1 MAAALP
7 MADGDAADMS
17 GRGRHTEPSLPF
29 ILRRL
34 LLSTTQWLGAELA
47 QGRDDAKAVLR
58 SVVKGAVL
66 GVLGLAF
73 LIAGLMMLLEAV
85 ATILG
90 NALGSESGGLAITGA
105 GCLVLAGLAV
115 LWARQ
120 ALRIRTQLHS
130 MITRWLIDKE
140 QPSSN

>member
-90 NALGSESGGLAITGA
+90 NALGSESGGLALTGA
-105 GCLVLAGLAV
+105 GCLVLAGIAV
-115 LWARQ
+115 LWARH
-120 ALRIRTQLHS
+120 ALRIRPQLHS
-130 MITRWLIDKE
+130 MITRWLSGKD
-140 QPSSN
+140 PSSRN